1 MDGMIYLDHAATT
14 RPFPEAV
21 EAMLPFYRRYYGNA
35 SSGYELGED
44 SKEAMEASRE
54 KIAGTLRVKPENIY
68 FTSGGTESNNWALRK
83 TAAAYA
89 DITDGK
95 NMGRNMPEGCHM
107 ITSKI
112 EHPAILR
119 TCEDL
124 EKQGVSVTYLDVN
137 SQGIVDLQQLKKSV
151 RKNTVLISVMYA
163 NNEIG
168 TIEPI
173 REIGQFASARGIL
186 FHTDAVQAYGHVPI
200 YPLYQHIDFLTASG
214 HKFNGPKG
222 TGFLYVK
229 NPEKFVPLITGGGQE
244 KGLRA
249 GTENVP
255 GIVGLGEAA
264 RISCKNL
271 EWSMQKISRLRD
283 YLAQRIIKEMPNV
296 KINGH
301 VSRRLPGNLNISLP
315 GIDGAAVA
323 AILDMDGICVSS
335 ASACSTGSSK
345 PSHVLKAIG
354 RTDEEA
360 YGAVRLTLGEENTK
374 EEMDRTVDALKKAL
388 FYLKGD

>member
-21 EAMLPFYRRYYGNA
+21 EAMLPFYKRYYGNA

-44 SKEAMEASRE
+44 SKEAIEASRE
-54 KIAGTLRVKPENIY
+54 NIARTLRVKPETIY
-68 FTSGGTESNNWALRK
+68 FTSGGTESNNWVLRK
-83 TAAAYA
+83 MAAQY
-89 DITDGK
+89 G
-95 NMGRNMPEGCHM
+95 MEGGCHM
-107 ITSKI
+107 ITSSI

-124 EKQGVSVTYLDVN
+124 EKQGVSVTYLKVD
-137 SQGIVDLQQLKKSV
+137 SQGIVDLQQLKKAV

-168 TIEPI
+168 TLEPI
-173 REIGQFASARGIL
+173 REIGQFASSRGIL

-200 YPLYQHIDFLTASG
+200 YPAYQHIDFLTASG

-222 TGFLYVK
+222 TGFLYVR
-229 NPEKFVPLITGGGQE
+229 NPKEFAPMITGGGQE
-244 KGLRA
+244 MGLRA

-255 GIVGLGEAA
+255 GIVGLGAAA
-264 RISCKNL
+264 RISYKNL
-271 EWSMQKISRLRD
+271 KWSMQKISRLRD
-283 YLAQRIIKEMPNV
+283 YLAQRITKEIPHV

-301 VSRRLPGNLNISLP
+301 TSRRLPGNLNLSLP

-323 AILDMDGICVSS
+323 AILDMEGICVSS

-374 EEMDRTVDALKKAL
+374 EEMDRTVEALKKAVS
-388 FYLKGD
+388 YLKED